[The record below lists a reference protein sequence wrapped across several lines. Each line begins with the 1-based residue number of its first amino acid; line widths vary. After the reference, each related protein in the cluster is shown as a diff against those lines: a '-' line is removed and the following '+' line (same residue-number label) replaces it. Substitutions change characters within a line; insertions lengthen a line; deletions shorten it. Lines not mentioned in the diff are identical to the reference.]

1 MVAILEDIMYLAFL
15 IIFFCGVAHM
25 RQLKKAKWKRKLTK
39 GEMTMYLALSLAT
52 FVYTLLYFVLL
63 VGT

>member
-15 IIFFCGVAHM
+15 VIFLCGVAHM

-39 GEMTMYLALSLAT
+39 GELTMYIVLSIAT
-52 FVYTLLYFVLL
+52 FVYTFLYFVLL
-63 VGT
+63 LGT